1 MFDSVEEALAKR
13 CQQLVPEV
21 GDRTPSL
28 GDILQADKLPALPA
42 IAIAF
47 DGYKPVATAG
57 VDNKI
62 RSTWLLAAAV
72 STARQRD
79 GSREARAKALVIAG
93 KLLQGLVG
101 WRPGKGYT
109 PLTAAEPGGPVWIKD
124 RQLYLLPIAVATTH
138 VISGV
143 EEDE

>member
-1 MFDSVEEALAKR
+1 MFECVEEALAKR

-28 GDILQADKLPALPA
+28 GDILQAEKLPALPA

-47 DGYKPVATAG
+47 DGYKVANAG

-62 RSTWLLAAAV
+62 RSTWLLAAVV
-72 STARQRD
+72 STARQHN
-79 GSREARAKALVIAG
+79 GSREARAKALEIAG

-109 PLTAAEPGGPVWIKD
+109 PLVAAEPGGPVWIKD

-143 EEDE
+143 DEDA